1 MPVTAPSRIE
11 GDLFVNGN
19 ISGRTMAV
27 AAGAIGDSQVAASA
41 GINATKLQH
50 QHRPGLSQ
58 PNTTATSVTQAIFRC
73 FGATG
78 AVVGFHA
85 GMIAKNVSGATVT
98 VDLRKNGTTILTAVI
113 SLSSADTNR
122 VALAG
127 TISGGTLVAGDL
139 LEVVVTATVG
149 GGTIGTGFF
158 CYATVNEDPA

>member
-1 MPVTAPSRIE
+1 MPVTAPTRIE

-19 ISGRTMAV
+19 FSAKTQTAASGSIADAQV
-27 AAGAIGDSQVAASA
+27 AAGA
-41 GINATKLQH
+41 GISATKLQH
-50 QHRPGLSQ
+50 QHRPGYSQ
-58 PNTTATSVTQAIFRC
+58 PNTTATTVTTAIYRC

-85 GMIAKNVSGATVT
+85 GMISKNVGGATVT
-98 VDLRKNGTTILTAVI
+98 VDLKKNGASILTGVI

-149 GGTIGTGFF
+149 GGTLGTGFF
-158 CYATVNEDPA
+158 CYATVNEDPQ